1 MTARPRC
8 ASLDAMNR
16 HLMLVSLAV
25 LATALGTALAV
36 ARPGS
41 ASGTTL
47 TLHVSGTKLAEVDV
61 PPLVTSKT
69 SPESPGDE
77 LIGVSRLSGSAR
89 GTRYL
94 ACAVAKQ
101 GGSVETAL
109 YDCRVTYVLSGG
121 TIVAEGVVHV
131 ARTSVAAI
139 VGGTGAYAGASGTLT
154 ASPAGV
160 DRLAVR

>member
-1 MTARPRC
+1 
-8 ASLDAMNR
+8 
-16 HLMLVSLAV
+16 
-25 LATALGTALAV
+25 
-36 ARPGS
+36 
-41 ASGTTL
+41 
-47 TLHVSGTKLAEVDV
+47 
-61 PPLVTSKT
+61 
-69 SPESPGDE
+69 
-77 LIGVSRLSGSAR
+77 
-89 GTRYL
+89 
-94 ACAVAKQ
+94 VAKQ